1 MMDISELYDSI
12 FENNVDLHLAG
23 RIELLDCDEIKWSY
37 DALGDD
43 YDDVGGHLATIY
55 EDDLDTIQDFL
66 NEKNIIDNFSILPF
80 ELDDTLIWFS
90 IVEE

>member
-1 MMDISELYDSI
+1 MSISELYDSM
-12 FENNVDLHLAG
+12 FENNIDLHLAG
-23 RIELLDCDEIKWSY
+23 NIELLDCDEIKWSY
-37 DALGDD
+37 DGLGDD
-43 YDDVGGHLATIY
+43 YDNVAEHLTSIY
-55 EDDLDTIQDFL
+55 EDDLDSIQDFL